1 MLRFFMTARVWS
13 KAHTRGTDT
22 VDLMNQPFRRRL
34 EAAGGK

>member
-13 KAHTRGTDT
+13 KAHTWGADA
-22 VDLMNQPFRRRL
+22 VGVMNQPFRRRL